1 MKNYETTKDVNYYA
15 LIRASNIDEAAEIYF
30 QVVGTENFDAVNFQE
45 VSNEYVIQ
53 QHRELDSRGFEDGE
67 LKAVIQEV
75 EAILNNDDLDDGVVL
90 LLDGNLL

>member
-1 MKNYETTKDVNYYA
+1 MKNYETTKDVNHYA
-15 LIRASNIDEAAEIYF
+15 LIRASNMDQAAEIYF
-30 QVVGTENFDAVNFQE
+30 EVVGTENFDAVNFQE

-67 LKAVIQEV
+67 V